1 MRKFVKRQK
10 LCIFTQLSIYV
21 YEDIGCIM
29 ILNKE
34 TFEKFGYDEMSVKKF
49 SKNVLIIKCD
59 MCGDIFEKESIK
71 VFAARQNSKSTKDV
85 CFKIEC
91 IKTKRDNTMLDRY
104 GVKNAGQSVE
114 LRQKIKKT
122 CNEKYG
128 GEGMASEKTR
138 KKAIDTNIKKYGV
151 ANVFESQWCKDKM
164 KISNIKKYGCE
175 FSAQSDI
182 VKDKRNHT
190 FKNKYGVE
198 FYTKTNEYKIKAK
211 LTNNKKYGVDWY
223 LQSNDK
229 KNKTKKFYMDNYG
242 VEHVSQT
249 DGRKADMKRR
259 NLIKMYNKI
268 ISGDRLKCLYKPLFS
283 LDEYT
288 GVKSDYK
295 FKCMKCE
302 NEFLDDLDD
311 GNFPECKICFP
322 PIPPHKSRMEME
334 VLNCLSSILNIK
346 NIKTGETSVL
356 NNKHMELDFYLPDY
370 NVAIECN
377 GNYYHSQLSGNKN
390 KQYHLNK
397 TNDCELKGIHLIH
410 ILEDEWETKKEI
422 VIERLRS
429 ILRIT
434 DDRIYGNKCIVK
446 IIDEVTSKNF
456 LDNVHLQGNTVSRIK
471 LGLYHKDTL
480 ISVMT
485 FGKYRISLGH
495 SKNIKS
501 DQYELIR
508 YGSIANVVGGSSKL
522 LKYFIKT
529 YNPSKIMSY
538 ADRRWV
544 FKQKNMYSDNNF
556 ELVSITT
563 PNYWY
568 IDKKKYLK
576 RYHRFNFRKSELI
589 KKLKF
594 FDNTLS
600 EWENMQL
607 NGYDRIWDCGNLK
620 YELNF

>member
-229 KNKTKKFYMDNYG
+229 KNKTIVSNCGTSKAVDPALRSRTSTYMDKDTSVYFSKKKKKPVPRNDI
-242 VEHVSQT
+242 VKRFHEHVRAVDINNHYCQ
-249 DGRKADMKRR
+249 G
-259 NLIKMYNKI
+259 
-268 ISGDRLKCLYKPLFS
+268 
-283 LDEYT
+283 
-288 GVKSDYK
+288 
-295 FKCMKCE
+295 
-302 NEFLDDLDD
+302 
-311 GNFPECKICFP
+311 
-322 PIPPHKSRMEME
+322 
-334 VLNCLSSILNIK
+334 SINIAFERGWK
-346 NIKTGETSVL
+346 
-356 NNKHMELDFYLPDY
+356 
-370 NVAIECN
+370 
-377 GNYYHSQLSGNKN
+377 
-390 KQYHLNK
+390 
-397 TNDCELKGIHLIH
+397 
-410 ILEDEWETKKEI
+410 TKK
-422 VIERLRS
+422 VKVPS
-429 ILRIT
+429 PILY
-434 DDRIYGNKCIVK
+434 DYPWSLYYECI
-446 IIDEVTSKNF
+446 S
-456 LDNVHLQGNTVSRIK
+456 NV
-471 LGLYHKDTL
+471 
-480 ISVMT
+480 
-485 FGKYRISLGH
+485 
-495 SKNIKS
+495 
-501 DQYELIR
+501 
-508 YGSIANVVGGSSKL
+508 
-522 LKYFIKT
+522 
-529 YNPSKIMSY
+529 
-538 ADRRWV
+538 
-544 FKQKNMYSDNNF
+544 
-556 ELVSITT
+556 
-563 PNYWY
+563 
-568 IDKKKYLK
+568 
-576 RYHRFNFRKSELI
+576 
-589 KKLKF
+589 
-594 FDNTLS
+594 
-600 EWENMQL
+600 
-607 NGYDRIWDCGNLK
+607 
-620 YELNF
+620 